1 LDEESERMNC
11 PACFGIGEVL
21 IDKDGQPVSRLR
33 DAATMIECPECGG
46 SGKIHCGEKGDGA
59 QPEGEE

>member
-1 LDEESERMNC
+1 MNC
-11 PACFGIGEVL
+11 PTCFGIGEVL

-33 DAATMIECPECGG
+33 DAMTMIACPACGG
-46 SGKIHCGEKGDGA
+46 SGKIHCSEGDDA

>member
-1 LDEESERMNC
+1 MNR
-11 PACFGIGEVL
+11 PTCFGIGEVL

-33 DAATMIECPECGG
+33 DAATMIACPERGG
-46 SGKIHCGEKGDGA
+46 RGTVHCCEGDDA